1 MSYITMKQVP
11 GGTVT
16 AVDDRILYD
25 VNLHSGII
33 KGCEI
38 SYTGNNMIHINAGYG
53 VIKGGLFEM
62 EDHTEYV
69 NFAESVNTPG
79 QIYLH
84 LDLAA
89 DDKLTIVKETS
100 AAQHVLVQND
110 NANFENGVYEIQL
123 CTFTATTTALENVTQ
138 TFPMAAGAIDFLGTL
153 PEIMANT
160 NSGKVP
166 DALAIKALNTNL
178 TQSLVDI
185 DLKFDTTTNKPM
197 YRQHGIGNFV
207 NFSGGLDNVEVV
219 ASSGNATSLS
229 HTFTQAY
236 SSLIVVASAN
246 KGTQGSYSL
255 CAISASGTGFTLEEQ
270 KSVNGWFSMNNIYVD
285 KTTKVYTASDVEV
298 GDKLT
303 ISITNANLGQY
314 IVLGSV

>member
-1 MSYITMKQVP
+1 MADYISMKQVP

-16 AVDDRILYD
+16 ATDDRILYD
-25 VNLHSGII
+25 YALSSGII
-33 KGCEI
+33 YGCEI
-38 SYTGNNMIHINAGYG
+38 SYLGNNMIHINGGYG
-53 VIKGGLFEM
+53 IIKGGLFEM

-138 TFPMAAGAIDFLGTL
+138 TFPMAAGAIDFLDTL

-166 DALAIKALNTNL
+166 DALAIKTLNTNL
-178 TQSLVDI
+178 TNINLYVGDDGMLHWVDKDGADSALPFSPGLKEYACGEMTVSFSASL
-185 DLKFDTTTNKPM
+185 
-197 YRQHGIGNFV
+197 Q
-207 NFSGGLDNVEVV
+207 
-219 ASSGNATSLS
+219 
-229 HTFTQAY
+229 TFTLNY
-236 SSLIVVASAN
+236 GKTFSS
-246 KGTQGSYSL
+246 TP
-255 CAISASGTGFTLEEQ
+255 
-270 KSVNGWFSMNNIYVD
+270 
-285 KTTKVYTASDVEV
+285 
-298 GDKLT
+298 
-303 ISITNANLGQY
+303 
-314 IVLGSV
+314 IVLMSAKPGQGIVGLAPNGTPGLSSCNMYKFGRSSSSSVCNWFAYVPQ